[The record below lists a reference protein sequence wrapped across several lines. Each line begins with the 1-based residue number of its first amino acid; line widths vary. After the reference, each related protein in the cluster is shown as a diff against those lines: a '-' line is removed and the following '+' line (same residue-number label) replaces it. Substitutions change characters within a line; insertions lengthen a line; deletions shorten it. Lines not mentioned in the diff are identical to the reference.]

1 MIYACVQVGHENRSR
16 RKAASEWPA
25 CIIIMYIYK
34 LLART
39 GVYYNIG
46 TRSGFNEWRAF
57 GQGYE
62 QVFNASRYQSTGL
75 LLLLLLYD
83 SCAGYVCVCVYVLYL
98 CIHVYNIWIIIII
111 ISIRIGRPRRRRR
124 RGRPFGNRRNG
135 SQFGWPRE

>member
-83 SCAGYVCVCVYVLYL
+83 SCAGYVCVLYL

-111 ISIRIGRPRRRRR
+111 IISIRIGRPRRR